1 MNCKIM
7 QKGIF
12 PINLSCEWFGF
23 VVVIFCLFTKYLHYI
38 ILVTHCIK
46 NDVSI
51 NANRVIL

>member
-1 MNCKIM
+1 M

-12 PINLSCEWFGF
+12 PINLSCDWFGF

-38 ILVTHCIK
+38 ILVTYCIK